1 MSSEKADISKIDVL
15 GPRIQFLT
23 PLSGNDENY
32 CLVTG
37 AVPAG
42 VVVPLHSHAERET
55 FYVLG
60 GERIARACLAL
71 AMYSMCLAVSSTVG
85 ETYPAR
91 PCITLRSPY
100 AVGSVFSRYWPSGD
114 DGQPKCAWS
123 GGFPA
128 PTRDRAHIWLLPL
141 AAGLNETLNPFH
153 RRDSRGRNVG
163 AFTVRVYRS
172 KVYRFRGPT

>member
-71 AMYSMCLAVSSTVG
+71 AMYSMCLAVSSTPG
-85 ETYPAR
+85 ETHLAR
-91 PCITLRSPY
+91 PHRCWWCLCGWAGSFALSADPYRLLRMRRSQLISSVVETAHAYGYWLGSP
-100 AVGSVFSRYWPSGD
+100 AD
-114 DGQPKCAWS
+114 NA
-123 GGFPA
+123 
-128 PTRDRAHIWLLPL
+128 
-141 AAGLNETLNPFH
+141 AAGI
-153 RRDSRGRNVG
+153 SVG
-163 AFTVRVYRS
+163 
-172 KVYRFRGPT
+172 

>member
-71 AMYSMCLAVSSTVG
+71 AMYSMCLRSQARLAKRIWRVRVIAVG
-85 ETYPAR
+85 AA
-91 PCITLRSPY
+91 Y
-100 AVGSVFSRYWPSGD
+100 AVGPVPSRYR
-114 DGQPKCAWS
+114 
-123 GGFPA
+123 
-128 PTRDRAHIWLLPL
+128 PTRTDCCAC
-141 AAGLNETLNPFH
+141 AAA
-153 RRDSRGRNVG
+153 S
-163 AFTVRVYRS
+163 
-172 KVYRFRGPT
+172 